1 MAEMTSQALKGAWPG
16 RLLFPM
22 TLRKKTLLV
31 VTVTLIALVV
41 VLFFG
46 IRSIVIG
53 SVESLEERDVTTQV
67 QRVNEALDNELGKMD
82 LTLRVEATPG
92 KLSNRER
99 YVVQGLEVLEGKFS
113 VKRPEGGGLADF
125 IADLNMNLFLFSYS
139 PDNIRWGRIYDETS
153 QQVTDV
159 LADMPAGLRPHLTSD
174 SPLLRPPPPTD
185 DGAFPSVR
193 GLIMLSDPE
202 SQVRIPML
210 VVSVRILAQ
219 EGDGGPIHKDAAM
232 VMGRFLDEDEIRNL
246 AAQTQ
251 LDLAVTDFG
260 NVLDPD
266 VRSLAVRSPLS
277 DTTAGQV
284 HVLPRDDDTVEGH
297 TVLSD
302 INGDPALAW
311 RVDIPR
317 DVMKEG
323 RNSMNLLLI
332 ALVIVGLV
340 LVVVIALVLDRLV
353 LSRMSSL
360 NQQVSDISMQS
371 SLDDRV
377 EVPGRDE
384 LSNLGGAINGM
395 LGEIQTER
403 GRSEDLL
410 LNVLPQPIAERLK
423 AGEAEGEKV
432 IADSFDSVT
441 VLFSDVVGFTKLSA
455 RVGAAE
461 LVMMLNGVFSAFD
474 QLSDKHGV
482 EKIKTIG
489 DAYMVVGGLPVRSDG
504 HAAAIADMSL
514 DMYSELDRRNAENG
528 TELNIRIGI
537 NSGPVVAGVI
547 GSRKFTYDLWGDAVN
562 TAARME
568 SHGIEGR
575 VQVTEATYNLL
586 KDSFDFEDR
595 GIIDVKGK
603 GDMHVYILAG
613 RKAGN
618 GQGTNAEAIKAEAD
632 GGDA

>member
-1 MAEMTSQALKGAWPG
+1 MAEITSPASQLGWPG

-41 VLFFG
+41 VLFFS
-46 IRSIVIG
+46 IQSIVMG
-53 SVESLEERDVTTQV
+53 SIEDLERRDVTTQV
-67 QRVNEALDNELGKMD
+67 QRVNEALDNRLSAMD
-82 LTLRVEATPG
+82 QKLRVEANPG
-92 KLSNRER
+92 RASNREL
-99 YVVQGLEVLEGKFS
+99 YAAALENEISKVSQTHGNK
-113 VKRPEGGGLADF
+113 LAEF
-125 IADLNMNLFLFSYS
+125 IANLDMDVFLFSYS
-139 PDNIRWGRIYDETS
+139 PDNIRWEQGYDDATRSLTPIPEGL
-153 QQVTDV
+153 
-159 LADMPAGLRPHLTSD
+159 LAQLGLN
-174 SPLLRPPPPTD
+174 SPLLNPPKD
-185 DGAFPSVR
+185 DSSLV
-193 GLIMLSDPE
+193 GLVLVPE
-202 SQVRIPML
+202 GPML
-210 VVSVRILAQ
+210 VASVRILAQ
-219 EGDGGPIHKDAAM
+219 KEGGTIHDNAAM
-232 VMGRFLDEDEIRNL
+232 VMGRFLDKDEIL
-246 AAQTQ
+246 KLEEQTQ
-251 LDLAVTDFG
+251 LDLAVTVFG
-260 NVLDPD
+260 DVQNTD
-266 VRSLAVRSPLS
+266 VRSLPGRSPLA
-277 DTTAGQV
+277 DITEGQV
-284 HVLPRDDDTVEGH
+284 HVLPRNDDIVEGH

-302 INGDPALAW
+302 INGDKALAL

-317 DVMKEG
+317 DVMEEG
-323 RNSMNLLLI
+323 RNSINLLLI
-332 ALVIVGLV
+332 ALVAVGVV

-360 NQQVSDISMQS
+360 NEQVSGISMGS

-377 EVPGRDE
+377 SIPGRDE

-489 DAYMVVGGLPVRSDG
+489 DAYMVVGGLPVRSDN
-504 HAAAIADMSL
+504 HAAAIAVMSL
-514 DMYSELDRRNAENG
+514 DMYKELDRINAEAG
-528 TELNIRIGI
+528 TDLNIRIGI

-575 VQVTEATYNLL
+575 VQVTEETYNLL
-586 KDSFDFEDR
+586 KDEFDFEDR
-595 GIIDVKGK
+595 GVIDVKGK

-613 RKAGN
+613 RKTGN
-618 GQGTNAEAIKAEAD
+618 GHTAEPMKAEAD

>member
-1 MAEMTSQALKGAWPG
+1 MAEMTSQASQALKEAWPG

-31 VTVTLIALVV
+31 VWVTLIVLIV

-46 IRSIVIG
+46 IRSIVMSSIQD
-53 SVESLEERDVTTQV
+53 LERRDVATQV
-67 QRVNEALDNELGKMD
+67 QRVNEALDNRLAAMD
-82 LTLRVEATPG
+82 QKLRVEANPG
-92 KLSNRER
+92 RTSNREL
-99 YVVQGLEVLEGKFS
+99 YAAALDNEITKVSQTHGNK
-113 VKRPEGGGLADF
+113 LAEF
-125 IADLNMNLFLFSYS
+125 IANLDMNVFLFSYS
-139 PDNIRWGRIYDETS
+139 PENIRWEQGYDDATRSLTPIPE
-153 QQVTDV
+153 
-159 LADMPAGLRPHLTSD
+159 GLRAQLTPD
-174 SPLLRPPPPTD
+174 TPLLNPPED
-185 DGAFPSVR
+185 DSSLV
-193 GLIMLSDPE
+193 GLVLLPE
-202 SQVRIPML
+202 GPML
-210 VVSVRILAQ
+210 VTSVRILAQ
-219 EGDGGPIHKDAAM
+219 KEGGTVYENAAM
-232 VMGRFLDEDEIRNL
+232 VMGRFLDEGEIL
-246 AAQTQ
+246 KLEEQTR
-251 LDLAVTDFG
+251 LDLTISRFQEVAVPG
-260 NVLDPD
+260 
-266 VRSLAVRSPLS
+266 VRSLAVRSPLT
-277 DTTAGQV
+277 DTTEEQV
-284 HVLPRDDDTVEGH
+284 HVLPLDDDIVQGY
-297 TVLSD
+297 TVLAD
-302 INGDPALAW
+302 IYGNSALVW

-317 DVMKEG
+317 DVMDEG
-323 RNSMNLLLI
+323 KKTMNFLLI
-332 ALVIVGLV
+332 ALVIVGVV
-340 LVVVIALVLDRLV
+340 LVVVIALLLDRLV

-360 NQQVSDISMQS
+360 NQQVSSISMQS

-377 EVPGRDE
+377 LMPGRDE

-403 GRSEDLL
+403 GRSENLL

-423 AGEAEGEKV
+423 AGEAEGERV
-432 IADSFDSVT
+432 IADSFDLVT

-474 QLSDKHGV
+474 QLSDKYGV

-489 DAYMVVGGLPVRSDG
+489 DAYMVVGGLPVRTDD

-514 DMYSELDRRNAENG
+514 DMYKELDRINAEAG
-528 TELNIRIGI
+528 TDLNIRIGI

-547 GSRKFTYDLWGDAVN
+547 GTRKFTYDLWGDAVN

-613 RKAGN
+613 RKTGN
-618 GQGTNAEAIKAEAD
+618 GLGTEAEPIKAEAD
-632 GGDA
+632 GDGS